1 MYERAIQ
8 IFQWPHVYDLWVNY
22 ISRVIRRL
30 AGSKVERVRHLFNQA
45 LKDCPKDKSRLFLFM
60 FADFEENFGMLSHA
74 MAIYDR
80 ATQEVD
86 QGEDLLQVFNLYISK
101 ATQFYGIARTREV
114 YERAME
120 RMAPGQLLVQLGLRF
135 AKLERKLNEIERARG
150 IYTHLS
156 QFCNPSQYE
165 ATFWHIWEQFEVQF
179 GNSDTFDDYLRVKRT
194 VSLRYAVVDPIMQER
209 VKEAEVAEADQ
220 EMVVQDTPPKAIT
233 SV

>member
-1 MYERAIQ
+1 
-8 IFQWPHVYDLWVNY
+8 
-22 ISRVIRRL
+22 
-30 AGSKVERVRHLFNQA
+30 
-45 LKDCPKDKSRLFLFM
+45 M

-120 RMAPGQLLVQLGLRF
+120 RMAPGQLLVQLGIRF

-209 VKEAEVAEADQ
+209 VKETEVAEADQ
-220 EMVVQDTPPKAIT
+220 EMVTEV
-233 SV
+233 